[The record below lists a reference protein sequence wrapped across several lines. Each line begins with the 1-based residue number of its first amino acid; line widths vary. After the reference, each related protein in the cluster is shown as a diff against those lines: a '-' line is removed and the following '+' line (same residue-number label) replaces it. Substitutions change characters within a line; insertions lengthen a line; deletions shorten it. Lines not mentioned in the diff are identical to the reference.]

1 MVAPISGPI
10 DLTDKVAVVTGAS
23 RGIGQAI
30 SFALAREGA
39 DVAVCD
45 VLPTVETLSGVEKRG
60 RKGLGLCAMFGKK
73 NK

>member
-45 VLPTVETLSGVEKRG
+45 VLPTVETLSGVENEAEKAW
-60 RKGLGLCAMFGKK
+60 GLCAMSTKWSK
-73 NK
+73 